1 MGFFFQNSYKKHKK
15 QQKQNNE
22 NILTVDIQSDIW
34 FKQDLRFTMGK
45 NPRLR
50 VEFLYCNSYPYFWE
64 KS

>member
-1 MGFFFQNSYKKHKK
+1 MGFFQNSYKKNKK

-45 NPRLR
+45 SPRLR
-50 VEFLYCNSYPYFWE
+50 VGFLYCNSYPYFWE